1 MEGKIKLEAI
11 LQWLSDKKAD
21 NISVYDVHRKT
32 DYTDVIVV
40 CEGSADVH
48 NKAIAAHVVDMAKE
62 NHLHVLSKEGVD
74 SGQWILI
81 DIGDLIVHIFLPQT
95 REYYKIDELFD
106 KVRSRITDEELLE
119 QATISLSSSTKTLQ
133 TPTPD
138 KEGK

>member
-1 MEGKIKLEAI
+1 MEANIKLEAI
-11 LQWLSDKKAD
+11 INWLNDKNAG
-21 NISVYDVHRKT
+21 NIRVYDVHNKT

-48 NKAIAAHVVDMAKE
+48 NKAIATHLMDMAKE
-62 NHLHVLSKEGVD
+62 NHLHVLSKEGVE

-106 KVRSRITDEELLE
+106 KVRTRITEEELL
-119 QATISLSSSTKTLQ
+119 QGTIITSKPISTEKPSQ
-133 TPTPD
+133 PTT